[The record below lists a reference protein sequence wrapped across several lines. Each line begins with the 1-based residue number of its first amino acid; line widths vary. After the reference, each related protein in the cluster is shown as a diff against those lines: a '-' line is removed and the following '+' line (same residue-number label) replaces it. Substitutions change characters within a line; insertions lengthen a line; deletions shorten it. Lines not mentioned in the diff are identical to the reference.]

1 MSHPRRQQFARLL
14 RTATR
19 SVGALVAL
27 AAAPLAAGAG
37 ATALALALLVVAC
50 LLLGAARHEWRV
62 AHRNAVGADSE
73 AAVRRSLAA
82 LTTEGWRV
90 RHGLDRPGGGDLD
103 HVVRAPSGVGF
114 VIETKTARY
123 STAHLEGTARAARW
137 LARRRRRYPRGVL
150 AIVCVTRSRGI
161 ERLEAGVLVVSLDQ
175 LVPALRRAAAAVADG
190 SRASALRGCVRAR

>member
-1 MSHPRRQQFARLL
+1 MSHPRQQQFARLL
-14 RTATR
+14 RSATR

-27 AAAPLAAGAG
+27 AVAPLAAGAG
-37 ATALALALLVVAC
+37 TTALALALLVVAC
-50 LLLGAARHEWRV
+50 LLLVAARHEWRV
-62 AHRNAVGADSE
+62 ARRNGLGADSE
-73 AAVRRSLAA
+73 TAVRRSLAA

-90 RHGLDRPGGGDLD
+90 RHGVDWPGGGDLD

-123 STAHLEGTARAARW
+123 SAAHLERTARAARR

-161 ERLEAGVLVVSLDQ
+161 EHLEAGVLVVSLDH
-175 LVPALRRAAAAVADG
+175 LVPALRRAAAAVPNG
-190 SRASALRGCVRAR
+190 PRANAFAA